1 MTECIYYNA
10 KLYNNKRSPIMAQL
24 NDTRNQAILQRADQ
38 YRASII
44 RFSVN
49 GSLLPL
55 LIPTITTVSAP
66 LITTYSVTLTFA
78 GASVQQY
85 VVYTPPTNGQLKFSL
100 GQVRYAY
107 YYFNSFLDDLNEAF
121 RVAYINLLGVRP
133 AMPATTPP
141 VMSWDPVKQLFT
153 LYTESSYVTTP
164 IMISMN
170 ADLFNLFQ
178 SYQSI
183 FNGYDSV
190 FGRDYDLVMTLSNT
204 INSSVPPE
212 TLPPIISAF
221 PVPVY
226 GLVQEFKS
234 LSQFSPVQS
243 IFFTS
248 YIIPAKNEY
257 LPFNNLNSQS
267 VNVGS
272 DSLPIITDFEPIL
285 GSDMEFNRGQTQ
297 YLPTAQYRYITLES
311 DINLNTIDLQAYWT
325 DPKGTVYPLLIDV
338 GYYVSV
344 KILFEK
350 IK

>member
-1 MTECIYYNA
+1 
-10 KLYNNKRSPIMAQL
+10 
-24 NDTRNQAILQRADQ
+24 
-38 YRASII
+38 
-44 RFSVN
+44 
-49 GSLLPL
+49 
-55 LIPTITTVSAP
+55 
-66 LITTYSVTLTFA
+66 
-78 GASVQQY
+78 
-85 VVYTPPTNGQLKFSL
+85 
-100 GQVRYAY
+100 
-107 YYFNSFLDDLNEAF
+107 
-121 RVAYINLLGVRP
+121 
-133 AMPATTPP
+133 MPATTPP